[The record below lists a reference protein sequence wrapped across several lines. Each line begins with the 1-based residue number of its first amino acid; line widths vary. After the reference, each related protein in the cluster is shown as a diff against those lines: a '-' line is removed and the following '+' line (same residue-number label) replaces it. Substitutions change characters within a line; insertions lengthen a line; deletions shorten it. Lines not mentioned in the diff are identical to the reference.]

1 MPKNEALQDLTS
13 PNDVQDVVLRHA
25 FDNKNEV
32 VKKLEQWKLA
42 FNDPSQQAMAKQISI
57 TNRLNE
63 ELKVGNI
70 FFSLQSCKDLIN
82 KVKQS
87 ENMRTAYFLP
97 LVNKKLITT

>member
-1 MPKNEALQDLTS
+1 MKLYKNFTS

-70 FFSLQSCKDLIN
+70 FFSLQSCKALLKKSKSKRN
-82 KVKQS
+82 T
-87 ENMRTAYFLP
+87 RTAYFLP
-97 LVNKKLITT
+97 LVNNKLITT